1 MPPLAEGVFSR
12 GFGPVWRDGR
22 IAEEDSMPIY
32 ASYVIPNDEATRR
45 RVRGLAD
52 DCGVELLSIDQ
63 ETTTRPCT
71 EAVSALSREG
81 LDKLSAYLHAEPED
95 VREE

>member
-1 MPPLAEGVFSR
+1 MPL
-12 GFGPVWRDGR
+12 
-22 IAEEDSMPIY
+22 Y
-32 ASYVIPNDEATRR
+32 ATYIIPNGEATRR

-52 DCGVELLSIDQ
+52 DCGVEFLSIDQ

-71 EAVSALSREG
+71 MAVSAPSREV

-95 VREE
+95 VRQE

>member
-1 MPPLAEGVFSR
+1 MASDPSGAMGGSQRRTLCRFMRVTSSR
-12 GFGPVWRDGR
+12 T
-22 IAEEDSMPIY
+22 
-32 ASYVIPNDEATRR
+32 TRR

-71 EAVSALSREG
+71 VAVSALSREG